1 MTNEL
6 DRRRFLAGSAALTAS
21 MALPVTSGVARA
33 TINPG
38 ASDGTDSMRTRQIP
52 GTDEYLPVVGLGSP
66 RPFIEM
72 PPEGK
77 ELPKALIQAMVDKGG
92 LVIDT
97 PAFFRPDVPVIGEV
111 MQEMD
116 IQDDLFLTTK
126 ITVSGKEEGN
136 AHLEKAVA
144 NLNKRPIDAILIHNM
159 RQMDVHWPTLKD
171 WKESG
176 RARYIGVSLTRQTDY
191 SRLIAF
197 MKNERPDFV
206 MTGYSITQQGPEE
219 EVLPLAA
226 DLGIGMLGAEPFKAF
241 EDGAYFSV
249 VAGKPLPEWASEF
262 DCETWAQFSL
272 KYILSHP
279 AMTCVVTETSKVKH
293 VLDNMGAGY
302 GRLPDAAMRKRMSD
316 HLLSM

>member
-6 DRRRFLAGSAALTAS
+6 DRRRFLTGSAAIAAS
-21 MALPVTSGVARA
+21 MTLPAIERVAGA

-38 ASDGTDSMRTRQIP
+38 PSDGSSGMRTRQIP
-52 GTDEYLPVVGLGSP
+52 GTDEFLPVVGLGAP

-72 PPEGK
+72 PEEGK
-77 ELPKALIQAMVDKGG
+77 ALPISLIQAMIDEGG

-97 PAFFRPDVPVIGEV
+97 PAFFRPDVPVIGEL
-111 MQEMD
+111 MQEMSV
-116 IQDDLFLTTK
+116 QDDLFLITK
-126 ITVSGKEEGN
+126 ITVAGKEAGQ

-144 NLNKRPIDAILIHNM
+144 NLNKRPVDAILIHNM
-159 RQMDVHWPTLKD
+159 RDLDVHWSTLRD

-191 SRLIAF
+191 SDLIAF
-197 MKNERPDFV
+197 MKRERPDFV
-206 MTGYSITQQGPEE
+206 MTGYSITQQGPED

-226 DLGIGMLGAEPFKAF
+226 DLGIGIFGAEPFKAF

-249 VAGKPLPEWASEF
+249 VAGHELPEWTAEF
-262 DCETWAQFSL
+262 DCQSWAQFSL

-279 AMTCVVTETSKVKH
+279 ALTCVVTETSKTKH
-293 VLDNMGAGY
+293 VVDNMGAGL

-316 HLLSM
+316 FLLSL

>member
-6 DRRRFLAGSAALTAS
+6 DRRSFLARGAAVAAS
-21 MALPVTSGVARA
+21 MTLPAAGSVVQA
-33 TINPG
+33 TTNPG
-38 ASDGTDSMRTRQIP
+38 ASDGTSGMRTRQVP
-52 GTDEYLPVVGLGSP
+52 GTDEYLPVIGLGAP

-72 PPEGK
+72 PEEGK
-77 ELPKALIQAMVDKGG
+77 QLPVSLVQAMVDEGG

-97 PAFFRPDVPVIGEV
+97 PAFFRPDVPVIGGV
-111 MQEMD
+111 LQDMGL
-116 IQDDLFLTTK
+116 QDDLFLITK

-136 AHLEKAVA
+136 AHLERAVA
-144 NLNKRPIDAILIHNM
+144 NLDKRPVDAVLIHNM
-159 RQMDVHWPTLKD
+159 RQMDVHWPTLRA

-176 RARYIGVSLTRQTDY
+176 KARYIGVSLTRETDY

-197 MKNERPDFV
+197 MKRERPDFV
-206 MTGYSITQQGPEE
+206 MTGYSITQQGPEK

-226 DLGIGMLGAEPFKAF
+226 DLGVGILGAEPFKAF

-249 VAGKPLPEWASEF
+249 VAGKELPEWAAEF
-262 DCETWAQFSL
+262 DCESWAQFSL

-293 VLDNMGAGY
+293 VVDNMGAGY

-316 HLLSM
+316 YLLSL